1 MKPFFRKKLPYILI
15 ALEAVLIAG
24 ILLYIVPGRF
34 RLYDIVLYDAAEK
47 VPKNPLIGYAPPA
60 EQKRDCRRTD
70 LVFIMLPFSEW
81 EPEEG
86 VFDTAGV
93 EEKYHIEKYREHG
106 KHAVLRFVCDI
117 PSQEAHRDVPDWL
130 CQVSGGREYE
140 DASGKGYEPDYGDET
155 FLKAHKEALDA
166 LAAWCNKDSFVSY
179 VEIGSVGRKGDW
191 NTLEQSGPDKVPSDE
206 ILLQY
211 WEQYEEAFS
220 EDEDI
225 LLLASAAAE
234 VPAADTG
241 SWKDVIGSGTEV
253 NRWTISTLDKTSRPA
268 QTPAPDSPVRQD
280 PAAKESGQPAAGGE
294 LWTMAPVGG
303 GLTEEIPVDT
313 LLMDNLSDTLGQI
326 RSSHISFIG
335 PGCPDA
341 EQQET
346 NGSEMILRNV
356 GYCLYLSRLQTTVD
370 FIRDELLLHFT
381 FNNIG
386 NTPMYRD
393 WPVTMYIYDREGNCI
408 RTETLDLRL
417 SELMPGGEIT
427 VTGSVLYSKSLLD
440 GYSVGLGIASPDG
453 KNHITFAQKGVLP
466 DRNGIH
472 LVYRYSKIR

>member
-1 MKPFFRKKLPYILI
+1 MKSFFRKKLPYILI

-60 EQKRDCRRTD
+60 EREKDCRRTD

-106 KHAVLRFVCDI
+106 KHAVLRFVCDV
-117 PSQEAHRDVPDWL
+117 PSQKSHRDVPDWL
-130 CQVSGGREYE
+130 CEVSGGREYE
-140 DASGKGYEPDYGDET
+140 DESGKGYAPDYGDET
-155 FLKAHKEALDA
+155 FLRAHKEALDA

-179 VEIGSVGRKGDW
+179 VEIGSLGRNGDW
-191 NTLEQSGPDKVPSDE
+191 NTLDQFDPDSKPSDE

-211 WEQYEEAFS
+211 REQYEEAFS

-225 LLLASAAAE
+225 LLLASAAAD
-234 VPAADTG
+234 VPAAGTG
-241 SWKDVIGSGTEV
+241 SWKDVIGSGTAV
-253 NRWTISTLDKTSRPA
+253 NRWKISTLDKSAGPD
-268 QTPAPDSPVRQD
+268 QTPAPVSRV
-280 PAAKESGQPAAGGE
+280 PADQEVQESGETSGAGQ

-303 GLTEEIPVDT
+303 GLTGDIPIDS
-313 LLMDNLSDTLGQI
+313 LLMDDLSDTLNQI
-326 RSSHISFIG
+326 RISHISYIG
-335 PGCPDA
+335 PGCPDR
-341 EQQET
+341 EQQKT

-370 FIRDELLLHFT
+370 FLRDELLLHFT

-386 NTPMYRD
+386 NAPMYRD
-393 WPVTMYIYDREGNCI
+393 WPVIMYIYDRDGNCI
-408 RTETLDLRL
+408 RTQTLDLRL
-417 SELMPGGEIT
+417 SGLMPGGEIT

-440 GYSVGLGIASPDG
+440 GYSVGLGITSPDG
-453 KNHITFAQKGVLP
+453 RNHITFAQKGVLP
-466 DRNGIH
+466 DREGIH
-472 LVYRYSKIR
+472 LVYKRSKIR

>member
-1 MKPFFRKKLPYILI
+1 MKSFFRKKLPFILI

-24 ILLYIVPGRF
+24 ILLYMVPGRF

-47 VPKNPLIGYAPPA
+47 IPKNPLIGYAPRA
-60 EQKRDCRRTD
+60 EREKDCRKTD

-93 EEKYHIEKYREHG
+93 EEKYHIRKYRKQG

-117 PSQEAHRDVPDWL
+117 PSQKAHRDVPDWL
-130 CQVSGGREYE
+130 CKVSGGREYE
-140 DASGKGYEPDYGDET
+140 DDSGMGYAPDYGDET

-166 LAAWCNKDSFVSY
+166 LASWCNKDSFVSY
-179 VEIGSVGRKGDW
+179 VEIGSVGRNGDW

-211 WEQYEEAFS
+211 RNQYREAFS

-225 LLLASAAAE
+225 LLLGSTADASS
-234 VPAADTG
+234 DSTG
-241 SWKDVIGSGTEV
+241 SWKDVIGSGPAV
-253 NRWTISTLDKTSRPA
+253 DRWTISAPDKTSDPD
-268 QTPAPDSPVRQD
+268 QTPVSDSPVRQE
-280 PAAKESGQPAAGGE
+280 PAAQKSGEAPGGGE
-294 LWTMAPVGG
+294 PWTKAPVGG

-326 RSSHISFIG
+326 RSCHISYIG

-341 EQQET
+341 EQQQT
-346 NGSEMILRNV
+346 NGSEMVLRNV

-386 NTPMYRD
+386 NAPMYRD

-408 RTETLDLRL
+408 RTETLDLKL
-417 SELMPGGEIT
+417 SGLMPGGETT

-440 GYSVGLGIASPDG
+440 GYFVGLGISSPDG
-453 KNHITFAQKGVLP
+453 INHITFAQKGVLP
-466 DRNGIH
+466 DRDGIH
-472 LVYRYSKIR
+472 LVYRHGKIR